1 MKTIKTILSIVG
13 VALTTITFGQLL
25 SQTDGRILFYT
36 VAYNSENNRLEHR
49 LDQFPERRVSGDQFE
64 APMAARTYFVP
75 VETDMAVESWMTTP
89 FETNYYEVEPF
100 IESWMV
106 SPFECNFYEMEPSIE
121 SWMTVPFECS
131 VAEADLVIESWM
143 TVPFEASEYIEI
155 ESWMTAA
162 WI

>member
-25 SQTDGRILFYT
+25 SQTDGRILFNT
-36 VAYNSENNRLEHR
+36 VAFNSVNNRLEYC
-49 LDQFPERRVSGDQFE
+49 LYQFE

-75 VETDMAVESWMTTP
+75 VETAMAVESWMTAP

-106 SPFECNFYEMEPSIE
+106 SPFECNFYEIEPSIE
-121 SWMTVPFECS
+121 SWMTVPFDSGDE
-131 VAEADLVIESWM
+131 VEVEEWM
-143 TVPFEASEYIEI
+143 TT
-155 ESWMTAA
+155 SW
-162 WI
+162 I